1 MSDKFLS
8 SRAQFERARRSLAGG
23 VATAFRALQEPVP
36 LSFRAGRGARLW
48 DIDGNEYV
56 DYALG
61 FGPMLLGHSPDP
73 VVKAVSRQLEAG
85 IGFGASHELE
95 AELAEAV
102 CRTVPSAELCAFTST
117 GSEAVQAA
125 IRVAR
130 AATGRNRVVKFL
142 GHYHGWLDSVHVGV
156 PGQAWKQAGTAGQ
169 DPAAADA
176 VTVCPW
182 NDPDALAAAVDTD
195 VAAVI
200 MEPAAAN
207 CGALAPRPGY
217 LEQARELASR
227 AGAVLIFDE
236 VITGYRL
243 ALGGAQQVYGVT
255 PDLTVLGKALGS
267 GFPISAVCGRA
278 DVMAVVADRRVSHVG
293 TFNANPVSASAA
305 IATITELENDAG
317 LYARLESCGA
327 RLAEL
332 FRGEASAAG
341 LPVVINQIGAA
352 AYGFMSDSGAVTT
365 YADALDSDAAG
376 YRQFARALLEEG
388 VHVIPRGLLYSST
401 AHEDADLELTRA
413 AVRKAAMKVARERA
427 QIQAGQELAL
437 DLSGIDSRARDV
449 CRADSLPGL
458 RRVQMSILHRLCGQ
472 RLTLRNVDPTGL
484 GWRSLRHPRTS
495 LPAAWLLVSG
505 GWRGRPASRGVPAS
519 GGGSGRRRLGVVVS
533 SRPTGFN

>member
-200 MEPAAAN
+200 
-207 CGALAPRPGY
+207 
-217 LEQARELASR
+217 
-227 AGAVLIFDE
+227 I
-236 VITGYRL
+236 
-243 ALGGAQQVYGVT
+243 
-255 PDLTVLGKALGS
+255 
-267 GFPISAVCGRA
+267 
-278 DVMAVVADRRVSHVG
+278 
-293 TFNANPVSASAA
+293 
-305 IATITELENDAG
+305 
-317 LYARLESCGA
+317 
-327 RLAEL
+327 
-332 FRGEASAAG
+332 
-341 LPVVINQIGAA
+341 
-352 AYGFMSDSGAVTT
+352 
-365 YADALDSDAAG
+365 
-376 YRQFARALLEEG
+376 
-388 VHVIPRGLLYSST
+388 
-401 AHEDADLELTRA
+401 
-413 AVRKAAMKVARERA
+413 
-427 QIQAGQELAL
+427 
-437 DLSGIDSRARDV
+437 
-449 CRADSLPGL
+449 
-458 RRVQMSILHRLCGQ
+458 
-472 RLTLRNVDPTGL
+472 
-484 GWRSLRHPRTS
+484 
-495 LPAAWLLVSG
+495 
-505 GWRGRPASRGVPAS
+505 
-519 GGGSGRRRLGVVVS
+519 
-533 SRPTGFN
+533 